1 MAVLT
6 EGELLLKEQIELQK
20 GISKT
25 NDEFKQMLS
34 SSKQYQQMLRAINRQ
49 LVEHNTNYGK
59 IREENEEIFDTI
71 FNYCSF
77 KNRF

>member
-25 NDEFKQMLS
+25 NDEFKQMLA

-71 FNYCSF
+71 FNYS
-77 KNRF
+77 KLL